1 MIAEDVIKFMEDWA
15 PTGAAWEKDNV
26 GLQVGSLK
34 QRVSNIFLCLELTPK
49 SLDEALKK
57 KADFIFTHHPF
68 IFKPLKKVNTDSDP
82 KGILI
87 KKLIENNITLYSAHT
102 NLDFTK
108 DGVSFELAKNLRLEN
123 PEFLVN
129 QKSNQYKLVVFV
141 PQNHLDNLS
150 KALFKSGAGIIGE
163 YDSCS
168 FQNEGIGTFKGSE
181 FSNPAVG
188 KKENFEKADE
198 IRLELLVDSWKL
210 NNVIKALKKTHPY
223 EEPAFDI
230 YPLNNENQNYG
241 YGVLGYLKKS
251 MSQNEFLSHLCKS
264 LKTNNLR
271 YSIGKSGKIK
281 SVAVCGGSG
290 SDLLASA
297 IKRKADAFV
306 TADLKYHT
314 FQDGEGQILFVDAGH
329 YETEIHVLNI
339 VKKKLEK
346 FVKEK
351 GEKIGIIKYSR
362 STNPIKFFNN
372 KGVK

>member
-1 MIAEDVIKFMEDWA
+1 
-15 PTGAAWEKDNV
+15 V